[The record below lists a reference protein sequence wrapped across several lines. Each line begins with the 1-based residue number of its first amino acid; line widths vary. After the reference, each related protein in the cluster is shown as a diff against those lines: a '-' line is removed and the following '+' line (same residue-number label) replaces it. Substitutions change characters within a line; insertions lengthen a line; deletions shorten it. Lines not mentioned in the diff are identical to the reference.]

1 MSLYAL
7 DTSTLVDYLRG
18 RGRTAERMLATPVG
32 QILLPTVVLYELEV
46 GAAKSADAERR
57 RGELAELAG
66 ALRLAPFGAEEA
78 RTAARI
84 RATLEARGESIGP
97 HDVLIAATA
106 LAQRAILVTHNTRE
120 FRRIQGLQVE
130 DWF

>member
-1 MSLYAL
+1 VSLYAL
-7 DTSTLVDYLRG
+7 DTSTLVDYFRG

-46 GAAKSADAERR
+46 GVAKSADAERR
-57 RGELAELAG
+57 RAELAELAG

-106 LAQRAILVTHNTRE
+106 QACGAVLVTHNKKE
-120 FRRIQGLQVE
+120 FARVDGLRID

>member
-1 MSLYAL
+1 VSLYAL

>member
-1 MSLYAL
+1 VSLYAL

-18 RGRTAERMLATPVG
+18 RGRTTERMLATPVG